1 MDLGGG
7 WARYL
12 PVGAENLIPAATRAL
27 MIEIFVVETRL
38 IFCASQIDVR
48 PSFVQ
53 ASQAFSASDGLIRGG
68 LGGEDERLSAK
79 GLGLRGELE
88 TAPSGLFF
96 GELAI
101 GRPLGPTGV
110 QSNCIHSACGLSPGL
125 SCWPPG

>member
-7 WARYL
+7 WARNL
-12 PVGAENLIPAATRAL
+12 PGGAENLISAATRAFI
-27 MIEIFVVETRL
+27 MEIFVVETRW

-53 ASQAFSASDGLIRGG
+53 ASQAFSASDGLTRGG
-68 LGGEDERLSAK
+68 LGGEDVGFFPE
-79 GLGLRGELE
+79 GFGLRGELE
-88 TAPSGLFF
+88 LAPCGLFF

-125 SCWPPG
+125 SC